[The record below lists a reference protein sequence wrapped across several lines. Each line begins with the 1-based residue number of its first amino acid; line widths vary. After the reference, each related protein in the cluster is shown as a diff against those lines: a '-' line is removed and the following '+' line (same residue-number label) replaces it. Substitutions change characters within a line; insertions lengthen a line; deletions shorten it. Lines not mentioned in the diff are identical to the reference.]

1 MHAFLPYFARS
12 AHVPAKPRSPMMV
25 APAIQKFFSDSRLM
39 EGLSASAQLLDISRP
54 IHPMREQHAHV

>member
-12 AHVPAKPRSPMMV
+12 AHVPAKPRSPLM
-25 APAIQKFFSDSRLM
+25 ADPAIHQFFSDSRLM
-39 EGLSASAQLLDISRP
+39 EDSLASAQVLDISRP